1 MLKAILKKS
10 FILLSLISCSLY
22 GTSDA
27 PQSSESYASAA
38 ISNFVVEG
46 NQRIETDTILNYL
59 PLKKGTVPS
68 ENDLDNTLKALYA
81 SGHFSDVAVKQVG
94 STLVIT
100 VVENPSINRI
110 VFEGNKALSDKILNT
125 EMRINPRELLDKAK
139 IQTEVQRILAFYRAK
154 GHFAAKVTPKIIER
168 EQNRVDII
176 FEIEEGSSAKV
187 RKITFIGN
195 KKFSDDTLQHILMT
209 KEKKWWR
216 FFASDDFYDHDRLEA
231 DKDNLRKFYL
241 SKGYADFRVVSAV
254 AELVPSQ
261 DGFII
266 SLTLDE
272 GERYRFG
279 NVSVTSEIAGLHV
292 EEMQKKIQSQKG
304 DWYSFSII
312 EKDRE
317 TLNAIAG
324 DHGYAFVDIR
334 ILPVPNEK
342 DKTINLTYQ
351 LLEGPKVFINK
362 IDIIGNTRT
371 VDSVIRRQLFL
382 AEGDAYNSTK
392 LRNSNRR
399 LENLGFFKKINIQQK
414 PVLGESTKTDLEVE
428 VQEQSTGEI
437 NFSAGYN
444 TASGPFGMITF
455 IERNLFGRAYEFSS
469 RLYYGKK
476 NKSLDVSIED
486 PYFLNKDLL
495 VGIGAVRSQEDQES
509 ESSYK
514 QTSNGARVWM
524 EYHLSEPLTQRWSY
538 ALSQD
543 KLGSIPQSAAPQIV
557 AQGGTKTASSVTHGL
572 TYDKRNFRF
581 NPSEGYIASL
591 SNQWSG
597 LGGNVKFLKNIITGA
612 IYYTPIDDLT
622 LSLDGQ
628 FGVLDGLGQRPR
640 ISDKF
645 TLGGTSLRGFDYAG
659 VGPRYKSGFKESL
672 GGDRMFSTTAEATFP
687 IGISK
692 DFGIRGAVFIDAG
705 TTWDSKEKSDTVYN
719 NKNLRMSAG
728 FGFGWASPMG
738 LIRVDFGFPLMSKP
752 EDKKSVL
759 LINFGTGRF

>member
-1 MLKAILKKS
+1 VFFQTIFRRFVFFIVFSIWGCLAEPISS
-10 FILLSLISCSLY
+10 FY
-22 GTSDA
+22 
-27 PQSSESYASAA
+27 
-38 ISNFVVEG
+38 VEG
-46 NQRIETDTILNYL
+46 NQRIESDTILNYI
-59 PLKKGTVPS
+59 PLKKGATPT
-68 ENDLDNTLKALYA
+68 ETDLDSSLKALYA
-81 SGHFSDVAVKQVG
+81 SGHFSDVSIKQIG
-94 STLVIT
+94 SSLVVT

-110 VFEGNKALSDKILNT
+110 VFEGNSALSDKILNT
-125 EMRINPRELLDKAK
+125 EMRIHPRELLDKSK
-139 IQTEVQRILAFYRAK
+139 IQMEVQRILAFYRAK
-154 GHFAAKVTPKIIER
+154 GHFGAKVTPKIITR

-187 RKITFIGN
+187 RTITFIGN
-195 KKFSDDTLQHILMT
+195 KHFSDDTLQHVMMT

-216 FFASDDFYDHDRLEA
+216 FFANDDFYDPDRLEA
-231 DKDNLRKFYL
+231 DRDNLRKFYL

-272 GERYRFG
+272 GERYKFG
-279 NVSVTSEIAGLHV
+279 EVVVKSEILGLHV
-292 EEMQKKIQSQKG
+292 EEMQKTIQSRKG
-304 DWYSFSII
+304 EWYSFSTI

-317 TLNAIAG
+317 TLNNIAG
-324 DHGYAFVDIR
+324 DYGYAFVDIR
-334 ILPVPNEK
+334 IIPVPNEK
-342 DKTINLTYQ
+342 EKTINLTYQ

-399 LENLGFFKKINIQQK
+399 LENLGFFKKVNIQQK
-414 PVLGESTKTDLEVE
+414 PVLGDSTKTDLEIE

-455 IERNLFGRAYEFSS
+455 IERNLFGRAYEFNS

-476 NKSLDVSIED
+476 NKSLNVSIED
-486 PYFLNKDLL
+486 PYFLNKELL
-495 VGIGAVRSQEDQES
+495 VGIGAIRAQDDQES

-514 QTSNGARVWM
+514 QTTNGGRVWM

-538 ALSQD
+538 GLSED
-543 KLGSIPQSAAPQIV
+543 KLGSIPATAAPQIR
-557 AQGGTKTASSVTHGL
+557 AQAGKKTTSSITHGL

-581 NPSEGYIASL
+581 NPSEGYIASM
-591 SNQWSG
+591 SNQWAG
-597 LGGNVKFLKNIITGA
+597 LGGNVKFIKNIVSGA
-612 IYYTPIDDLT
+612 VYYTPIDDLT
-622 LSLDGQ
+622 LSLDAQ
-628 FGVLDGLGQRPR
+628 FGILDGIGGQRPR

-659 VGPRYKSGFKESL
+659 VGPRYKSGFKEAL
-672 GGDRMFSTTAEATFP
+672 GGDRMFSATAEATFP

-692 DFGIRGAVFIDAG
+692 DFGIRGALFVDAG
-705 TTWDSKEKSDTVYN
+705 TTWDSKENSNTVAN
-719 NKNLRMSAG
+719 HKALRMSAG

-738 LIRVDFGFPLMSKP
+738 LIRIDFGFPLMSKP

>member
-1 MLKAILKKS
+1 MFFQTIFKKAVFLAMV
-10 FILLSLISCSLY
+10 LMHV
-22 GTSDA
+22 
-27 PQSSESYASAA
+27 SYAEP
-38 ISNFVVEG
+38 ISSFQVEG
-46 NQRIETDTILNYL
+46 NQRIEAETILNFI
-59 PLKKGTVPS
+59 PLKKGESPS
-68 ENDLDNTLKALYA
+68 ENDLDSSLKALYA
-81 SGHFSDVAVKQVG
+81 SGHFSDVSIKQVG
-94 STLVIT
+94 SSLIIT

-110 VFEGNKALSDKILNT
+110 VFEGNSALSDKILNT
-125 EMRINPRELLDKAK
+125 EMRINPRELLDKSK
-139 IQTEVQRILAFYRAK
+139 IQVEVQRILAFYRAK
-154 GHFAAKVTPKIIER
+154 GHFGAKVTPKIITR

-176 FEIEEGSSAKV
+176 FEIEEGASAKV
-187 RKITFIGN
+187 RKINFIGN
-195 KKFSDDTLQHILMT
+195 KKFSDDTLQHMLMT

-216 FFASDDFYDHDRLEA
+216 FFASDDFYDPDRLEA

-266 SLTLDE
+266 SFTLDE
-272 GERYRFG
+272 GERYKFG
-279 NVSVTSEIAGLHV
+279 DIVVKSEIPGLHV
-292 EEMQKKIQSQKG
+292 TEMQKKIQSEKG
-304 DWYSFSII
+304 EWYSFSII

-317 TLNAIAG
+317 TLNNIAG

-334 ILPVPNEK
+334 IIPVPNEK
-342 DKTINLTYQ
+342 EKTINLTYQ

-362 IDIIGNTRT
+362 IDVVGNTRT
-371 VDSVIRRQLFL
+371 VDSVIRRQMFL

-392 LRNSNRR
+392 LKNSNRR
-399 LENLGFFKKINIQQK
+399 LENLGFFKKVNIQQK
-414 PVLGESTKTDLEVE
+414 QVLGDATKTDLEIE

-476 NKSLDVSIED
+476 NKSLNVSLED

-495 VGIGAVRSQEDQES
+495 VGVGAIRSQDDQES

-514 QTSNGARVWM
+514 QTTNGGRVWM

-538 ALSQD
+538 GLSED

-557 AQGGTKTASSVTHGL
+557 AQSGKKITSSVTHGL

-581 NPSEGYIASL
+581 NPSEGYIGSL
-591 SNQWSG
+591 SNQWAG
-597 LGGNVKFLKNIITGA
+597 IGGNVKFLKNILSGA
-612 IYYTPIDDLT
+612 VYYTPIDDLT

-628 FGVLDGLGQRPR
+628 LGILDGIGQRPR

-659 VGPRYKSGFKESL
+659 VGPRYKNGFKESL
-672 GGDRMFSTTAEATFP
+672 GGDRMFSATAEATFP

-692 DFGIRGAVFIDAG
+692 DFGIRGAVFVDAG
-705 TTWDSKEKSDTVYN
+705 TIWDSKEKSDTVYN
-719 NKNLRMSAG
+719 DKSLRMSAG

-738 LIRVDFGFPLMSKP
+738 LIRIDFGFPFMSKP

>member
-1 MLKAILKKS
+1 MFFQNFFKKVVFFV
-10 FILLSLISCSLY
+10 FIFV
-22 GTSDA
+22 G
-27 PQSSESYASAA
+27 QSYAEP
-38 ISNFVVEG
+38 ISSFQVEG
-46 NQRIETDTILNYL
+46 NQRIEVETILSYV
-59 PLKKGTVPS
+59 PLKKGDSPS
-68 ENDLDNTLKALYA
+68 ENDLDGTLKALYA
-81 SGHFSDVAVKQVG
+81 SGHFSDVSIKQIG
-94 STLVIT
+94 SSLVIN

-110 VFEGNKALSDKILNT
+110 VFEGNSALSDKILNT
-125 EMRINPRELLDKAK
+125 EMRINPRELLDKSK
-139 IQTEVQRILAFYRAK
+139 IQMEVQRILAFYRAK
-154 GHFAAKVTPKIIER
+154 GHFSAKVSPKIINR
-168 EQNRVDII
+168 EQNRVDIV
-176 FEIEEGSSAKV
+176 FEIEEGASAKV
-187 RKITFIGN
+187 RKINFIGN
-195 KKFSDDTLQHILMT
+195 KKFSEDNLQHMLMT

-216 FFASDDFYDHDRLEA
+216 FFANDDFYDPDRLEA

-266 SLTLDE
+266 SFTLDE
-272 GERYRFG
+272 GERYKFG
-279 NVSVTSEIAGLHV
+279 EVVVKSEIPGLHV
-292 EEMQKKIQSQKG
+292 QEMQTKIQSEKG
-304 DWYSFSII
+304 EWYSFTTI

-317 TLNAIAG
+317 TLNNIAG
-324 DHGYAFVDIR
+324 DYGYAFVDIR
-334 ILPVPNEK
+334 IIPVPNEK
-342 DKTINLTYQ
+342 EKTINLTYQ

-362 IDIIGNTRT
+362 IDVIGNTRT
-371 VDSVIRRQLFL
+371 VDSVIRRQMFL

-399 LENLGFFKKINIQQK
+399 LENLGFFKKVNIQQK
-414 PVLGESTKTDLEVE
+414 PVLGDATKTDLEVE

-476 NKSLDVSIED
+476 NKSLNVSLED
-486 PYFLNKDLL
+486 PYFLNKELL
-495 VGIGAVRSQEDQES
+495 VGIGAIRSQDDQES

-514 QTSNGARVWM
+514 QTTNGGRVWM

-538 ALSQD
+538 SLSED

-557 AQGGTKTASSVTHGL
+557 AQGGKKITSSVTHGL
-572 TYDKRNFRF
+572 THDKRNFKF
-581 NPSEGYIASL
+581 NPSEGYITSL
-591 SNQWSG
+591 SNQWAG
-597 LGGNVKFLKNIITGA
+597 VGGNVKFLKNILSGA
-612 IYYTPIDDLT
+612 MYYTPIDDLT

-628 FGVLDGLGQRPR
+628 FGILDGIGQRPR

-659 VGPRYKSGFKESL
+659 IGPRYKSGFKESL
-672 GGDRMFSTTAEATFP
+672 GGDRMFSATAEATFP

-692 DFGIRGAVFIDAG
+692 DFGIRGAVFVDAG

-719 NKNLRMSAG
+719 DKSLRMSAG

-738 LIRVDFGFPLMSKP
+738 LIRIDFGFPFMSKP